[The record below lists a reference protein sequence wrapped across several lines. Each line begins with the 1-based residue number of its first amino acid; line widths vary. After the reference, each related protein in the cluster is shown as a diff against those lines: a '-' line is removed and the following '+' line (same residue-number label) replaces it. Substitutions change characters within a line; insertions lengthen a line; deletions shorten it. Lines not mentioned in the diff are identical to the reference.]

1 MQLRRLL
8 FSQTVSIVVWSIC
21 VQNCWSWRR
30 CCAKLDSTVMMRSM
44 RYTMGPAW
52 STLWASNLYSPT
64 MPLTVN
70 DNPDGEVGV
79 RLSACSAGN
88 VMGTG
93 DTPDFAEDS
102 AIGYILGVAWWG
114 PCSTVREGC
123 EGGGEG
129 RGPGGV
135 CRTGACPGNGENAGV
150 ARGTNGA
157 AAHGEDS
164 DTIGC
169 DGRYATVAPNG
180 GPLAAS
186 LLAWSSI
193 SRKSLLNTKEEM
205 SCSRIVSTFSAWCVM
220 TNDV

>member
-164 DTIGC
+164 DTIGLW
-169 DGRYATVAPNG
+169 RKIRNG
-180 GPLAAS
+180 STQRRSIGSFAS
-186 LLAWSSI
+186 CMEFHIAK
-193 SRKSLLNTKEEM
+193 KSAEHERRNELFKN
-205 SCSRIVSTFSAWCVM
+205 CQYI
-220 TNDV
+220 